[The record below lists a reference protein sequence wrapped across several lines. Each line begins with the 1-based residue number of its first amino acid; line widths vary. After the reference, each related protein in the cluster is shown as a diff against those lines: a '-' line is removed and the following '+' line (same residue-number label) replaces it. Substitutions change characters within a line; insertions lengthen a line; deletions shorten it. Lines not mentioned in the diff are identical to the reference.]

1 MAGGIQCWDANGK
14 LIVDVGDYNTRY
26 IGRMQ
31 ISMPA
36 QSFQTTAPYP
46 GVTESGSFGVIV
58 LTSNTSQPPDR
69 YMTRAYDGGV
79 RLYCIDPSFYQEV
92 TVTID
97 VFSFL

>member
-1 MAGGIQCWDANGK
+1 MTGGIQCWDASGK
-14 LIVDVGDYNTRY
+14 LIVDLGDYNTRY

-46 GVTESGSFGVIV
+46 GSIESGSFGVIIS
-58 LTSNTSQPPDR
+58 TSNASHPPDR
-69 YMTRAYDGGV
+69 YMTRAYDGGM
-79 RLYCIDPSFYQEV
+79 RLYCIDPSFNQTV